1 MSLAACKVILCGP
14 PAAHAV
20 GNLEQFA
27 AEVMSG
33 NITATPEVEA
43 ELANAAAALDKA
55 TAALTKAHKALMAAG
70 FPKA

>member
-1 MSLAACKVILCGP
+1 MSLAACKVILCSP
-14 PAAHAV
+14 PAINAA

-27 AEVMSG
+27 AAVMDG
-33 NITATPEVEA
+33 DITQAPEVEA